1 MNMQAMLQQAQK
13 LQREMLKAKQE
24 IDEKVF
30 SIKKSFIE
38 IEANGKKEI
47 LKLKIEEG
55 TSLEKEDLEIL
66 EDTIVLAVNELF
78 KQIDKETEEKM
89 SKFGAGSLGLF

>member
-30 SIKKSFIE
+30 SIKKSFVE

-89 SKFGAGSLGLF
+89 SKFGTGSLGLF